1 MISSVILKV
10 AARFLAPLL
19 VLFSIVML
27 LRGHNNPGGGFI
39 GALMAVIAIA
49 LYSLAR
55 GVAATRTR
63 MKINPH
69 ALIGIGLAVGL
80 VSGLPAFFFGE
91 PFMTG
96 YWVSTTLPLIGEF
109 NVGTP
114 LLFDIGVYL
123 TVIGVVVTMI
133 FTLSE

>member
-1 MISSVILKV
+1 MSSSVILQV

-39 GALMAVIAIA
+39 GALIAVIAIA

-55 GVAATRTR
+55 GVEATRTR
-63 MKINPH
+63 MKFNPH
-69 ALIGIGLAVGL
+69 ALIGIGLAVAI
-80 VSGLPAFFFGE
+80 VSGLPAFFFGQ

-96 YWVSTTLPLIGEF
+96 YWVSTILPLIGEF

-114 LLFDIGVYL
+114 LLFDVGVYL